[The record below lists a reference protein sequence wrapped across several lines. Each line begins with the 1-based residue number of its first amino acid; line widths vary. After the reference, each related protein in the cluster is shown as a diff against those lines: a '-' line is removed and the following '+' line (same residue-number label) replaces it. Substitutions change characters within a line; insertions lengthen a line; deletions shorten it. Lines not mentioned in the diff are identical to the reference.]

1 MSLLS
6 LSFSLCLCLSVP
18 LLSLNPPLSPSMPRE
33 RERRDGG
40 TKMPGTNR
48 DRRRLLFPLPFFSLF
63 IYSLLPNFCP
73 DIFPISALTFFMW
86 VGKGGSDLMGS
97 WEADGLETNGGFFW
111 LDRGW
116 VSALGGGSW
125 WRLWFQ
131 WWLFQPW
138 AVEDDADVEDEA
150 AKISMEEQTHLTT
163 IQTTKKVL
171 ISGSVIFSYCSFS
184 ILFHLIAVDEQTPI
198 SY

>member
-1 MSLLS
+1 
-6 LSFSLCLCLSVP
+6 
-18 LLSLNPPLSPSMPRE
+18 
-33 RERRDGG
+33 
-40 TKMPGTNR
+40 
-48 DRRRLLFPLPFFSLF
+48 
-63 IYSLLPNFCP
+63 
-73 DIFPISALTFFMW
+73 
-86 VGKGGSDLMGS
+86 MGS

-111 LDRGW
+111 FGQGMGFGLGW
-116 VSALGGGSW
+116 WKLMTTVVSVVVVWL
-125 WRLWFQ
+125 L
-131 WWLFQPW
+131 WWLFRPW
-138 AVEDDADVEDEA
+138 VVEDDADVEDEA